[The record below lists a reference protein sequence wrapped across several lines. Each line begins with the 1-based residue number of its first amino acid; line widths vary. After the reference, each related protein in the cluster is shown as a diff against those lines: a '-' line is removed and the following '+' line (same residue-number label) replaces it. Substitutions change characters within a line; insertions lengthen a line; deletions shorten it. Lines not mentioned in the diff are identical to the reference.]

1 MQKGKEMKRT
11 RQYFSSIIA
20 IGFLTSLGACSTNG
34 LIGVKDINAPKVT
47 IDSFR
52 DEVPASPDNSVV
64 WWQNFADDKLN
75 QLVMDAQNENIGLL
89 IANSR
94 LKEARAQ
101 GRATIAGFAPRL
113 DVSSSVTTDKI
124 NKGGSLI
131 NANTGLV
138 DDKQSLQTSVAAASW
153 ELPLFG
159 RLANSLTG
167 SKANVEN
174 ARLGI
179 EAAKIALIGD
189 IAAAYI
195 DLRSSQTRLQYL
207 EEDLDRAKTLNA
219 VAQDRLRVGLIS
231 QSDATFA
238 LTTLS
243 AIEAQIPDAKLAVR
257 AGLNRVAILRG
268 VTPGSLDEFLAPVR
282 NFEFKKNVP
291 QINSIPAEFVRRR
304 IDVRQAE
311 QNAILMGAAVG
322 ISKADLFPS
331 VSIRGALTLLSAVS
345 GGPIAADIERS
356 SLTPAISLTLFDFGQ
371 KLASVKQADARFT
384 QALLNYKATTMG
396 AIAEGQQALS
406 AYDFARDRLIAT
418 QNGEQAALTRFN
430 SAKKSFEVGL
440 ISMKDRT
447 EAERDYSQARNSRL
461 AAQAAY
467 SDAAIAIYRVFA
479 GSPQII

>member
-1 MQKGKEMKRT
+1 
-11 RQYFSSIIA
+11 
-20 IGFLTSLGACSTNG
+20 
-34 LIGVKDINAPKVT
+34 
-47 IDSFR
+47 
-52 DEVPASPDNSVV
+52 
-64 WWQNFADDKLN
+64 
-75 QLVMDAQNENIGLL
+75 MDAQNENIGLL

-159 RLANSLTG
+159 RLTNSLTG

-243 AIEAQIPDAKLAVR
+243 AIEAQIPL
-257 AGLNRVAILRG
+257 
-268 VTPGSLDEFLAPVR
+268 SL
-282 NFEFKKNVP
+282 
-291 QINSIPAEFVRRR
+291 IHI
-304 IDVRQAE
+304 
-311 QNAILMGAAVG
+311 
-322 ISKADLFPS
+322 
-331 VSIRGALTLLSAVS
+331 
-345 GGPIAADIERS
+345 
-356 SLTPAISLTLFDFGQ
+356 
-371 KLASVKQADARFT
+371 
-384 QALLNYKATTMG
+384 
-396 AIAEGQQALS
+396 
-406 AYDFARDRLIAT
+406 
-418 QNGEQAALTRFN
+418 
-430 SAKKSFEVGL
+430 
-440 ISMKDRT
+440 
-447 EAERDYSQARNSRL
+447 
-461 AAQAAY
+461 
-467 SDAAIAIYRVFA
+467 
-479 GSPQII
+479 